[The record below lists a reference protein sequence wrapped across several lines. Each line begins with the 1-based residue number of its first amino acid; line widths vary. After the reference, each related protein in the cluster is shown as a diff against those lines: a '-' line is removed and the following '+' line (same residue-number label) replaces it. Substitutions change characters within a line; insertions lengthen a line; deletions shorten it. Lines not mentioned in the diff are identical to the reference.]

1 MKKKFPFILA
11 FIFIVIIGVICI
23 FISFNNKSQNTLSN
37 NNMEE
42 QKINDNYINN
52 ESTTTTDSKVE
63 DDIELNV
70 EKNSTS
76 DLQSNNESQ
85 KNNVDVPNTEIE
97 TSQKQESTKQEI
109 VKEDNNKTNDESIP
123 SNDNTNEDTPVMD
136 DAPENNNNN
145 TIIEE
150 ETSTPQVDQ
159 ELERLKSLIKY
170 KTSQECYEASIDVSF
185 QYLDNEN
192 FKHTACQ
199 SFAYKGELLGYR
211 MLIYYKDGTTEYLDA
226 IG

>member
-11 FIFIVIIGVICI
+11 FIFIVIIGVVCI
-23 FISFNNKSQNTLSN
+23 FISSNIKRQNTLSDN
-37 NNMEE
+37 NIEE
-42 QKINDNYINN
+42 QKIDDNYINN
-52 ESTTTTDSKVE
+52 ESTTTTDAKVE

-70 EKNSTS
+70 EKNETG
-76 DLQSNNESQ
+76 DLSNNNESQ
-85 KNNVDVPNTEIE
+85 KNNVDVSNTEIE

-123 SNDNTNEDTPVMD
+123 SNDNTNEDTPVID
-136 DAPENNNNN
+136 DVPENNN

-159 ELERLKSLIKY
+159 ELERLKNLIKY